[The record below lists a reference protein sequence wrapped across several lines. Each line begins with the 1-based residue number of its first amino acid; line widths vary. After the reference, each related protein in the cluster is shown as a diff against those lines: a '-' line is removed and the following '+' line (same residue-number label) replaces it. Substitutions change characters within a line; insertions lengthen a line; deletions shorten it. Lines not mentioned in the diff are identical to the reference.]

1 MARPNRLQRRTEGL
15 MSIARHVDWRLTFI
29 LDVLFYVLLVVSGQS
44 WLGSIF
50 IVEVPMWLIRLAW
63 LSPMMLRFIV
73 RRLIHMIPIVLLV
86 VAIGFLLIQIAPGDI
101 FSQLALNPDIRPAD
115 LEYFREQFGLTDPWY
130 VQFVKYV
137 WNVVRGD
144 FGFSELFKAPVFTI
158 VRSRAAATIMLSVTS
173 LILAWGFSIPAG
185 VMAATH
191 QYKWQDQTV
200 SVFAFIGLAIPNF
213 FLAFLLLYIVTATS
227 NPPGTW
233 LPIGGMSSLDASR
246 MGPIG
251 RFVDLARH
259 MIIPVFVLGTS
270 AMAGLTRIMRANMLD
285 IMNQQYVVTARS
297 KGQTERKVIYRHALR
312 NAINPMITIL
322 GFQISSILAG
332 SALVENVLAWPGLG
346 RVILQA
352 IISQDLYLVMGALI
366 YSSVLLVLGNLLAD
380 ILLAVVDPRIRIG

>member
-1 MARPNRLQRRTEGL
+1 
-15 MSIARHVDWRLTFI
+15 MSIARHIDWRLTFI
-29 LDVLFYVLLVVSGQS
+29 LDVLFYVLLVMNGQS
-44 WLGSIF
+44 WLGSVF
-50 IVEVPMWLIRLAW
+50 IVEVPMWLLRLAW

-137 WNVVRGD
+137 WNVLRGD
-144 FGFSELFKAPVFTI
+144 FGFSELFKAPVFSI
-158 VRSRAAATIMLSVTS
+158 VRSRAAATITLSVTS

-185 VMAATH
+185 VFAATH

-251 RFVDLARH
+251 QFVDLVRH
-259 MIIPVFVLGTS
+259 MVIPVFVLGTS

-297 KGQTERKVIYRHALR
+297 KGQTENKVIYRHALR

-366 YSSVLLVLGNLLAD
+366 YSSVLLVLGNLIAD

>member
-1 MARPNRLQRRTEGL
+1 MVTLTQRL
-15 MSIARHVDWRLTFI
+15 DWRLTFA
-29 LDVLFYVLLVVSGQS
+29 LDAVFVALLVVAAGVGWVAS
-44 WLGSIF
+44 LF
-50 IVEVPMWLIRLAW
+50 LTEFVMWLVRLLW

-101 FSQLALNPDIRPAD
+101 FTQLALNPDIRPDD
-115 LEYFREQFGLTDPWY
+115 LERFRDRFGLTDPWY
-130 VQFVKYV
+130 IQFVKYL
-137 WNVVRGD
+137 WNVLRGD
-144 FGFSELFKAPVFTI
+144 FGFSESFKAPVFTI
-158 VRSRAAATIMLSVTS
+158 VQQRAAATILLTVTS
-173 LILAWGFSIPAG
+173 LALAWGFSLPAG
-185 VMAATH
+185 VVAATH
-191 QYKWQDQTV
+191 QYKWQDQVV

-233 LPIGGMSSLDASR
+233 LPIGGMLSLDHSQLNLV
-246 MGPIG
+246 G
-251 RFVDLARH
+251 RFLDLLRH
-259 MIIPVFVLGTS
+259 MVIPVFVIGTS

-322 GFQISSILAG
+322 GFQISAVLAG
-332 SALVENVLAWPGLG
+332 SALVENVVAWPGLG

-352 IISQDLYLVMGALI
+352 ILTQDLYLVVGSLI
-366 YSSVLLVLGNLLAD
+366 YSSILLVLGNLLAD

>member
-1 MARPNRLQRRTEGL
+1 MYRFTE
-15 MSIARHVDWRLTFI
+15 RVDWRLTFV
-29 LDVLFYVLLVVSGQS
+29 LDAVFYALLLVSGRP
-44 WLGSIF
+44 WFGSIF
-50 IVEVPMWLIRLAW
+50 LVEVPMWMVRLVW

-86 VAIGFLLIQIAPGDI
+86 VAIGFLLIQIAPGD
-101 FSQLALNPDIRPAD
+101 FFTQLALSPDIRPAD
-115 LEYFREQFGLTDPWY
+115 LEFFRQQFGLTDPWY
-130 VQFVKYV
+130 LQFVRYI
-137 WNVVRGD
+137 WNVLRGD

-158 VRSRAAATIMLSVTS
+158 VQSRAAATILLAVTS
-173 LILAWGFSIPAG
+173 LALAWWFSIPAG
-185 VMAATH
+185 VLAATH
-191 QYKWQDQTV
+191 QYRWQDQTV

-213 FLAFLLLYIVTATS
+213 FLAFLLIYIVGATS
-227 NPPGTW
+227 SPPGTW
-233 LPIGGMSSLDASR
+233 LPLGGYGSLDAAD
-246 MGPIG
+246 MGVIG
-251 RFVDLARH
+251 QIVDRIRH

-270 AMAGLTRIMRANMLD
+270 AMASLTRIMRANMLD

-322 GFQISSILAG
+322 GFQISTILTG

-352 IISQDLYLVMGALI
+352 ILSQDLYLVMGVLI
-366 YSSVLLVLGNLLAD
+366 YSSILLVLGNLIAD

>member
-1 MARPNRLQRRTEGL
+1 MPTLTQRL
-15 MSIARHVDWRLTFI
+15 DWRLTF
-29 LDVLFYVLLVVSGQS
+29 VLAALFVALLIVAGGIGWFGALVLTE
-44 WLGSIF
+44 
-50 IVEVPMWLIRLAW
+50 IVMWLVRLLW

-101 FSQLALNPDIRPAD
+101 FTTLALNPDIRPED
-115 LEYFREQFGLTDPWY
+115 LEMFRDRFGLTDPWY
-130 VQFVKYV
+130 VQFYKYL
-137 WNVVRGD
+137 WNVLRGD
-144 FGFSELFKAPVFTI
+144 FGFSETFKAPVFTI
-158 VRSRAAATIMLSVTS
+158 VQQRAAATILLTVTS
-173 LILAWGFSIPAG
+173 LALAWGFSLPAG
-185 VMAATH
+185 IVAATH
-191 QYKWQDQTV
+191 QYKWQDQVV

-227 NPPGTW
+227 DPPGTW
-233 LPIGGMSSLDASR
+233 LPIGGMLSLDHSQLNLV
-246 MGPIG
+246 G
-251 RFVDLARH
+251 RFLDLLKH
-259 MIIPVFVLGTS
+259 MVIPVFVIGTS

-322 GFQISSILAG
+322 GFQISAVLAG
-332 SALVENVLAWPGLG
+332 SALVENVVAWPGLG

-352 IISQDLYLVMGALI
+352 ILTQDLYLVVGSLI
-366 YSSVLLVLGNLLAD
+366 YSSILLVLGNLLAD